1 MTSDYKHIAFL
12 CGNFKS
18 EKAIEAAVLE
28 SAGWQRVN
36 YTPEDQQISKRYY
49 YPEFIDFCRAKS
61 VDDGCVRYT
70 LPVDTTVSMAVDVRG
85 QARNYSFLVKELTLY
100 FMPHHMVLYSISVE
114 QDASCF
120 DDCSALIYTLRYID
134 DFGSDAYRDFY
145 RVAVQPIVDIYNSLK
160 KHPLQDTTMLV
171 ENGNKLRVF
180 QIIDAP
186 ADSLNGLTDDEKR
199 HLQYDLATFSTVSV
213 EGNKAIDSP
222 SEKWQTSNK
231 KCRVA
236 VFESWTALSMLDS
249 FNILCSNCES
259 LMDNWIKNY
268 FGGIY
273 IQALFQKVCL
283 FDFNNRFRQ
292 ALRLQGE
299 RASSKRVNRLIR
311 EYETFERNC
320 CFNRISYNFLP
331 QLISDAVNNSLEI
344 NDEME
349 QLYRFMAKERARSEE
364 TSRKKMNALLIGIS
378 FLTLFSAIWDA
389 CSMFNEMTSFKAHFG
404 STFWGFRIVGLI
416 MAFIV
421 VGVLFYLYKRKRDA

>member
-1 MTSDYKHIAFL
+1 MRSNYKHIAFL
-12 CGNFKS
+12 CGNFKREHS
-18 EKAIEAAVLE
+18 IDSKMLE
-28 SAGWQRVN
+28 TAGWERVN
-36 YTPEDQQISKRYY
+36 YMPEDQRISKRYY

-61 VDDGCVRYT
+61 VDDGCVKYIM
-70 LPVDTTVSMAVDVRG
+70 PVNTMVSMSVDVRG
-85 QARNYSFLVKELTLY
+85 QSHCYSFHVKELTLY
-100 FMPHHMVLYSISVE
+100 FMPHDMVLYNMNVE

-134 DFGSDAYRDFY
+134 DFASDAYRDFY
-145 RVAVQPIVDIYNSLK
+145 RAAVQPIVDVYNSLK
-160 KHPLQDTTMLV
+160 KHPLPDTTMLV

-186 ADSLNGLTDDEKR
+186 AEVLNSLTDDQKR

-222 SEKWQTSNK
+222 SENWQTSNK

-249 FNILCSNCES
+249 LNILCSDCES
-259 LMDNWIKNY
+259 LMGNWINNY
-268 FGGIY
+268 FGCIY

-292 ALRLQGE
+292 ALRLQGD
-299 RASSKRVNRLIR
+299 RSSSKQVNRLIK

-331 QLISDAVNNSLEI
+331 QLISDAINNSLEI
-344 NDEME
+344 NDEMN
-349 QLYRFMAKERARSEE
+349 QLYRIMAKERTRSEE

-416 MAFIV
+416 MACIV
-421 VGVLFYLYKRKRDA
+421 IGVLFYLYKRKRDA